1 MTDELLVEI
10 NDKLEAIRK
19 ILFIQNIAHRREI
32 IKYLN
37 EEFLTTDTRKKIY
50 NMFDGKNS
58 IGDIAKKIGITHESV
73 RLLVDQLENIGAIEI
88 LKKSGKTKYP
98 LKII

>member
-1 MTDELLVEI
+1 MTDELLIEI

-19 ILFIQNIAHRREI
+19 ILLIQNVGHRREI
-32 IKYLN
+32 IKVLN

-50 NMFDGKNS
+50 NMFNGNNS
-58 IGDIAKKIGITHESV
+58 IGDIAKKIGVTHESV
-73 RLLVDQLENIGAIEI
+73 RLPVDDLENIGAIEI